1 MNFGKKIKELRLQK
15 TVTQEQF
22 AAYLNISPQAV
33 SKWENNLTLPD
44 IQLLPEISVY
54 FGVTIDEL
62 FEMTDEKHLQRIEI
76 MVHSKRTIDKSDFA
90 YARKYLQ
97 NKLSQKEAMPR
108 CLTLLSSLYNL
119 KANEYS
125 SMAEYYAIEAL
136 NLEPENKDN
145 HINLLKAQ
153 HGTAA
158 DWYLSSHSK
167 RIQYYQHFVKEHPL
181 YLRGFFWLMDELIA
195 DNRYDE
201 AEKILQ
207 EIESLDSSC
216 RILLYKGKIAWIK
229 GDHRQGM
236 EYWQKMSAQFQDD
249 WLAQLLMADCFACIG
264 QYDKAIPYYHRA
276 LELQPS
282 PRYTDAYISMAQIY
296 EIQEDYEAAVHAW
309 EGVLKLCQE
318 EWDCHEGEGIDQPLR
333 EIARLQKKLG
343 HHIRK

>member
-44 IQLLPEISVY
+44 IQLLPDISVY

-62 FEMTDEKHLQRIEI
+62 FEMTDEKHLQRIEH
-76 MVHSKRTIDKSDFA
+76 MVHSKRTMDKADFT
-90 YARKYLQ
+90 YARNFLQ
-97 NKLSQKEAMPR
+97 GKLAQKEAMPR

-119 KANEYS
+119 KADEYS

-145 HINLLKAQ
+145 HVNLLKAQ
-153 HGTAA
+153 HGTSP

-167 RIQYYQHFVKEHPL
+167 RIQYYQYFVKDHPS
-181 YLRGFFWLMDELIA
+181 YLRGFLWLLEELIA
-195 DNRYDE
+195 DNRFDE
-201 AEKILQ
+201 AEKTLHK
-207 EIESLDSSC
+207 IESLDSSC
-216 RILLYKGKIAWIK
+216 RVLLYKGKIAWMR
-229 GDHRQGM
+229 GDHKRGM
-236 EYWQKMSAQFQDD
+236 EYWQKMSAQFPND
-249 WLAQLLMADCFACIG
+249 WLAQLFMADCLSCTG
-264 QYDKAIPYYHRA
+264 QYDQAIPYYQKA

-296 EIQEDYEAAVHAW
+296 EIQGDHESAIHAW
-309 EGVLKLCQE
+309 EGVLKLRRE
-318 EWDCHEGEGIDQPLR
+318 EWNYQEGEAIDQPLR
-333 EIARLQKKLG
+333 EITRLQKEKQT
-343 HHIRK
+343 